1 MSKQMGLRYKDQQII
16 LSLSLFHVIY
26 FSQSHVGTFPTLPQ
40 DKKVT
45 VISFVSQSHF
55 SH

>member
-1 MSKQMGLRYKDQQII
+1 MSKQMGLRYKDHQII
-16 LSLSLFHVIY
+16 LSLSLLHVTD
-26 FSQSHVGTFPTLPQ
+26 FSQSHVGTFLTLPQ

-55 SH
+55 GH